1 MGVGSKL
8 GLREAVQADRVA
20 EIEVEGAKVELGSK
34 ASACH
39 VDRKRISRDLFWLE
53 LERLAIPVDVDEA
66 AEVEGAAQ
74 IVGKQDDDVRLP
86 LLLDGDWRTH
96 VRFLALFETLAP
108 LDAPLDPG
116 DGAAD
121 EKDSEP
127 EHDKRTHG
135 ANGHDPSPIRT
146 CFSSKKKP
154 QTLASIPR
162 DLYDAAMRR
171 AWAVASLTLL
181 TPAIASAGNS
191 DEVNAGLDVT
201 LTGGAVVATVYTGA
215 ALWYNPAGLAR
226 IEKPSLEL
234 TGVTI
239 NLQVIKNPG
248 LITIDTEPQ
257 SKSEGAGFNV
267 SVIPQ
272 AITFSLK
279 LRNENL
285 KLGVGLFNSSIRRE
299 FITEQATS
307 PAGSSPE
314 VQAFAGQ
321 NSRFDFFHIS
331 TGLAA
336 SLARNRKQ
344 HVLLGGAIDLV
355 VATTRVDSSSTI
367 FYDEA
372 AAGQINSSQVA
383 TTTGFGFQLKA
394 GVQWVPIQQLRI
406 GLSVT
411 APTYVFAALERFA
424 TSYSQA
430 PPAGTI
436 PDDPEA
442 QQLAT
447 GSEDRTGR
455 GVWWGVEPG
464 NLRFGL
470 AYVGDWGWIEGDLVY
485 YFRLRQEQVGL
496 DFRGF
501 LNGRIGTSFRVTRS
515 INLGL
520 GAFTDFSQVDRLGGL
535 PVAARDVDFFGVHFG
550 ILYSNEEVHP
560 DRQTPQEKEG
570 LGLSVAIGIR
580 YAHGRGDTVG
590 LLVPSQY
597 DPEPIRSCADADAPQ
612 GCLPV
617 ATKVNEIAINLGFK
631 VAF

>member
-1 MGVGSKL
+1 M
-8 GLREAVQADRVA
+8 
-20 EIEVEGAKVELGSK
+20 
-34 ASACH
+34 
-39 VDRKRISRDLFWLE
+39 
-53 LERLAIPVDVDEA
+53 
-66 AEVEGAAQ
+66 
-74 IVGKQDDDVRLP
+74 
-86 LLLDGDWRTH
+86 
-96 VRFLALFETLAP
+96 
-108 LDAPLDPG
+108 
-116 DGAAD
+116 
-121 EKDSEP
+121 
-127 EHDKRTHG
+127 
-135 ANGHDPSPIRT
+135 
-146 CFSSKKKP
+146 
-154 QTLASIPR
+154 ASIPL
-162 DLYDAAMRR
+162 DSYHAPMRR
-171 AWAVASLTLL
+171 AWAFASLTLL

-226 IEKPSLEL
+226 IDKPSLEL

-248 LITIDTEPQ
+248 LITIDTAPQ

-279 LRNENL
+279 LKNENL

-307 PAGSSPE
+307 PSGSSPD
-314 VQAFAGQ
+314 VQAFAGR

-336 SLARNRKQ
+336 RLARNRKQ
-344 HVLLGGAIDLV
+344 HLLFGGTVDLV
-355 VATTRVDSSSTI
+355 VASARIDDSYTI
-367 FYDEA
+367 FYDQG

-394 GVQWVPIQQLRI
+394 GLQWVPIKQLRI
-406 GLSVT
+406 GLSVA
-411 APTYVFAALERFA
+411 APTYLFAALERFA
-424 TSYSQA
+424 NAYSQA
-430 PPAGTI
+430 PPVGTI
-436 PDDPEA
+436 PSDPED

-447 GSEDRTGR
+447 GSEDRGGR

-464 NLRFGL
+464 VLRFGV

-485 YFRLRQEQVGL
+485 YFRLRQEELGL
-496 DFRGF
+496 DLRGF
-501 LNGRIGTSFRVTRS
+501 LNGRLGTSFRVTKNV
-515 INLGL
+515 NLGL
-520 GAFTDFSQVDRLGGL
+520 GAFTDFSQVDRLGRL
-535 PVAARDVDFFGVHFG
+535 PVATRDIDFFGVHFG

-570 LGLSVAIGIR
+570 LGLSIAIGIR
-580 YAHGRGDTVG
+580 YAHGRGNTLG
-590 LLVPSQY
+590 LLVPPQY
-597 DPEPIRSCADADAPQ
+597 NPDPIRNCSNAEGPE

-617 ATKVNEIAINLGFK
+617 STKVNEIAINLGVK